1 MYELL
6 ERLRGKF
13 GNLPFAADVVKGEL
27 VDFSAANAKVSSLVR
42 AGYLIRIKKGFFCLS
57 PRLTGKDV
65 NAYAVANCLYGP
77 SYVSFETVLA
87 NEGLIDDRAVEVVS
101 AVNRRGKMYD
111 TPIGRFSYVTVP
123 PRWFS
128 IGVRSRKVNDSR
140 VLVAS
145 REKALADVLFA
156 KANLRIV
163 SPKSLK
169 SFLQEDLRFDLCNFA
184 NPDLSVF
191 RELAECGCKVSLM
204 TALERMFA

>member
-169 SFLQEDLRFDLCNFA
+169 SFLQEDLRFDLCNFT

-191 RELAECGCKVSLM
+191 RELAECGCKVPLM